1 MTCKKR
7 NTEMNLKSAY
17 LKDVMGINE
26 ELLQR

>member
-1 MTCKKR
+1 
-7 NTEMNLKSAY
+7 MNLKSAY